1 VVREL
6 VARCSARHR
15 TFPCAP
21 AGLLCKPHLT
31 PGKTLMFAHGFSV
44 VFKEQ
49 TGVVP
54 PPGIDVVLVAPKGSG
69 TYRAL
74 PLPRGPWHRCVHR
87 RAPGRVGQG
96 QGEALMLGSAVG
108 VGYM

>member
-1 VVREL
+1 
-6 VARCSARHR
+6 
-15 TFPCAP
+15 
-21 AGLLCKPHLT
+21 
-31 PGKTLMFAHGFSV
+31 MFAHGFSV

-69 TYRAL
+69 TTVRSLFLEGRGINASIGVHQDASGRAK
-74 PLPRGPWHRCVHR
+74 
-87 RAPGRVGQG
+87 
-96 QGEALMLGSAVG
+96 EKALMLGSAVG

>member
-1 VVREL
+1 MLCTASNVPVR
-6 VARCSARHR
+6 
-15 TFPCAP
+15 
-21 AGLLCKPHLT
+21 AGRAALKPHLT

-69 TYRAL
+69 TTVRSL
-74 PLPRGPWHRCVHR
+74 FLEGRGINASIAVHQD
-87 RAPGRVGQG
+87 ASGKAK
-96 QGEALMLGSAVG
+96 EKALMLGSAVG